1 MSRLSRPRR
10 SDVGEAPGWKRALR
24 AGSSP
29 CPILPLALAAAFGLP
44 LGADASGSRAPRPD
58 AEPARVWPAPP
69 ETPRLAFVRA
79 FAQPTDF
86 GVKLSGLRRFSNW
99 LTGAQKGN
107 EPLLKPFALALDE
120 QDNLCVTDT
129 GANAVCFLDRAAN
142 RWLRWSALEHRGGRG
157 RAAIL
162 FASPVAVAKRGQT
175 IFVADS
181 ARGSVLAFDLKGQLQ
196 FQLTNRLQRP
206 SGLALAGDRLW
217 VADAAQHSVLAFN
230 LRGEFRG
237 AFGQRG
243 TGPGEFN
250 FPTHLATDPQG
261 RLYVTDSMNARV
273 QVFDADGR
281 FLSQLGKLGD
291 SPGHFGRPKGVA
303 VDRRGRIYVVD
314 ALFDTLQIFDPEG
327 RLLLNLGEPGAGPG
341 EFWLPN
347 GIAISRND
355 EIFIADAYNR
365 RIQMLRYIG
374 PE

>member
-1 MSRLSRPRR
+1 MRRRPFQRNA
-10 SDVGEAPGWKRALR
+10 SPLR
-24 AGSSP
+24 T
-29 CPILPLALAAAFGLP
+29 LALVVALSL
-44 LGADASGSRAPRPD
+44 LGVAGGAGARVPQQA

-129 GANAVCFLDRAAN
+129 GANAVCFLDRRAN
-142 RWLRWSALEHRGGRG
+142 RWLRWSALEHRGARG
-157 RAAIL
+157 RSTVL
-162 FASPVAVAKRGQT
+162 FASPVAVAKRGET

-181 ARGSVLAFDLKGQLQ
+181 ARGCVLAFDLKGQLQ
-196 FQLTNRLQRP
+196 FQITNRLHRP
-206 SGLALAGDRLW
+206 SGLTLAGERLW
-217 VADAAQHSVLAFN
+217 VADAAQHAVLAFS
-230 LRGEFRG
+230 LRGELLTTLGR
-237 AFGQRG
+237 RG

-250 FPTHLATDPQG
+250 FPTHLAADDGG

-273 QVFDADGR
+273 QVFDVEGGFVA
-281 FLSQLGKLGD
+281 QLGKPGD

-303 VDRRGRIYVVD
+303 VDRRGRVYVVD
-314 ALFDTLQIFDPEG
+314 ALFDTVQIFDREG

-365 RIQMLRYIG
+365 RIQLLRYIG

>member
-1 MSRLSRPRR
+1 MRSRPNHH
-10 SDVGEAPGWKRALR
+10 DARALP
-24 AGSSP
+24 A
-29 CPILPLALAAAFGLP
+29 LALAGALVWPLLASAA
-44 LGADASGSRAPRPD
+44 GARAPRPGD
-58 AEPARVWPAPP
+58 EPARVWPAPP

-107 EPLLKPFALALDE
+107 EPFLKPFALAFDE

-129 GANAVCFLDRAAN
+129 GANAVCFLDRRAN
-142 RWLRWSALEHRGGRG
+142 KWLRWSALEHRGPRG
-157 RAAIL
+157 KAL
-162 FASPVAVAKRGQT
+162 LSFASPVAVAKRGET

-181 ARGSVLAFDLKGQLQ
+181 ARGSVLAFDLKGELR
-196 FQLTNRLQRP
+196 FQITNRLQRP
-206 SGLALAGDRLW
+206 TGLALAGDRLW
-217 VADAAQHSVLAFN
+217 VADAAQHVVLAFT
-230 LRGEFRG
+230 LRGEWLTTI
-237 AFGQRG
+237 GQRG

-250 FPTHLATDPQG
+250 FPTHLATDAEG

-273 QVFDADGR
+273 QMFDADGR
-281 FLSQLGKLGD
+281 FISHLGKLGD

-303 VDRRGRIYVVD
+303 VDRRGRVYVVD
-314 ALFDTLQIFDPEG
+314 ALFDTVQIFDRDG

-347 GIAISRND
+347 GIAISRDD
-355 EIFIADAYNR
+355 EIFVADAYNR
-365 RIQMLRYIG
+365 RIQLLRYIG